1 VSRPPM
7 AGDQDSPG
15 VVVLPPLLYGGVFIA
30 ALLLRWI
37 RPLPMVPAWAALWPG
52 IVLALLGMGIMVVG
66 RRAMESVGTNVNPM
80 LPTTAIVTSGLFR
93 FTRNPLY
100 VGMTIL
106 YVGLTLAFNT
116 WWGAILLA
124 PVLVVMH
131 SGVILREERYLERKF
146 GAAYREYRSKVRR
159 YL

>member
-1 VSRPPM
+1 M
-7 AGDQDSPG
+7 AGDSDSPG
-15 VVVLPPLLYGGVFIA
+15 VVVLPPLLYGGAFIA

-52 IVLALLGMGIMVVG
+52 IVLALLGMGILVVG

-100 VGMTIL
+100 VGMTIF
-106 YVGLTLAFNT
+106 YVGLTLALNT
-116 WWGAILLA
+116 WWGVILLA

-146 GAAYREYRSKVRR
+146 GDAYREYRAKVRR